1 MRTDPSECLIELDA
15 DIKELA
21 DEGFVVDLA
30 TLAQEG
36 REQADRLHDTLL
48 AMGMSESLV
57 WRIRFGLS
65 WVVV

>member
-1 MRTDPSECLIELDA
+1 MRTDPLENPVAFDP